1 MFVYSLSIVQAIFAG
16 GIIVVGG
23 MVEGTGKGLS
33 LGTKWPYTKDMPRL
47 AKALD
52 SEVWHRFF
60 ATFLGLN
67 AIAILVLGRGQLE
80 LVGFLL
86 VAATALLGL
95 GTLYTQAGKAPSLVQ
110 GTHDILAYLTM
121 ITYLLLA
128 ISDPTNLGLYL
139 LHQIPF
145 HSFLLVAF
153 MGGMTAGQRGFGK
166 AIGQF
171 VFPKTFAQW
180 TWVIH
185 MLAVLVFILTLA
197 FYLPEYDVAFVL
209 TLAQMA
215 VGLMSYQ
222 TVNKNPRRPGM
233 LIPTH
238 QFFSVAIAASI
249 FFGLSLHI
257 PFL

>member
-1 MFVYSLSIVQAIFAG
+1 MIVYTLSIVQAIFAA

-33 LGTKWPYTKDMPRL
+33 LGTKWPYTKNMPKL
-47 AKALD
+47 ALALD

-67 AIAILVLGRGQLE
+67 AVAILLLGRGQLE
-80 LVGFLL
+80 IVGFLL
-86 VAATALLGL
+86 VASTALLGL

-110 GTHDILAYLTM
+110 GTHDVLAYLTM

-128 ISDPTNLGLYL
+128 ISDPTNFGNYL
-139 LHQIPF
+139 LHMIPF

-185 MLAVLVFILTLA
+185 MLAVLLFILTLA
-197 FYLPEYDVAFVL
+197 YYLPNYNVAFLL
-209 TLAQMA
+209 TLAQMG
-215 VGLMSYQ
+215 VGLLSYQ
-222 TVNKNPRRPGM
+222 TVNKNPKRPGM

-238 QFFSVAIAASI
+238 QFFSVAIATSI
-249 FFGLSLHI
+249 FFGLTVNI
-257 PFL
+257 PLI